1 MKLTIDIADAVAAE
15 LNAAEPG
22 TFSEDLTAQRR
33 VLPKFELADLADLK
47 VSVVPKG
54 IEIENASR
62 EDRRCDIS
70 VDIGVQQKVGKDV
83 DAEVERLCE
92 LVEQIADYLAA
103 RGLSAAGMS
112 GVAFVSLANE
122 PVYSTEHL
130 ADDLAFTSVL
140 TVTYRTLK

>member
-22 TFSEDLTAQRR
+22 TFGEDFTAQRR
-33 VLPKFELADLADLK
+33 VLPKFELADLANLK

-92 LVEQIADYLAA
+92 LVEQIADYLAS
-103 RGLSAAGMS
+103 RGLLASGMS
-112 GVAFVSLANE
+112 GVAFLSIANE

-130 ADDLAFTSVL
+130 ADDLVFTSVL

>member
-1 MKLTIDIADAVAAE
+1 MKLTIDIADAVATE
-15 LNAAEPG
+15 LNVAEQG
-22 TFSEDLTAQRR
+22 TFSEDVDAQRR
-33 VLPKFELADLADLK
+33 VLPKFELADLKDLK

-62 EDRRCDIS
+62 EARRCDIS

-112 GVAFVSLANE
+112 GVAFVALAND
-122 PVYSTEHL
+122 PIYSTEHL
-130 ADDLAFTSVL
+130 ADDLVFTSVL
-140 TVTYRTLK
+140 TVTYRALK

>member
-15 LNAAEPG
+15 LNAAEPD
-22 TFSEDLTAQRR
+22 TFGEEFTAQRR
-33 VLPKFELADLADLK
+33 VLPKFELADLKDLK

-54 IEIENASR
+54 VEIENATR
-62 EDRRCDIS
+62 DARRCDIS
-70 VDIGVQQKVGKDV
+70 VDIGIQQKVGKDV

-112 GVAFVSLANE
+112 GVAFVSITNE

-130 ADDLAFTSVL
+130 ADDLVFTSVL

>member
-22 TFSEDLTAQRR
+22 TFSEEFDAQRR
-33 VLPKFELADLADLK
+33 VLPKFELSDLKDLK

-54 IEIENASR
+54 VEIENATR
-62 EDRRCDIS
+62 DARRCDIS

-83 DAEVERLCE
+83 DTEVTRLCG

-112 GVAFVSLANE
+112 GVALVSFVND

-130 ADDLAFTSVL
+130 ADDLVFTSVL
-140 TVTYRTLK
+140 TVTYRALK

>member
-22 TFSEDLTAQRR
+22 TFSEEFDAQRR
-33 VLPKFELADLADLK
+33 VLPKFELSDLKDLK

-54 IEIENASR
+54 VEIENATR
-62 EDRRCDIS
+62 DARRCDIS
-70 VDIGVQQKVGKDV
+70 VDIGVQQKGGKDV
-83 DAEVERLCE
+83 DTEVTRLCG

-112 GVAFVSLANE
+112 GVALVSFVND

-130 ADDLAFTSVL
+130 ADDLVFTSVL
-140 TVTYRTLK
+140 TVTYRALK

>member
-15 LNAAEPG
+15 LSAAEPG
-22 TFSEDLTAQRR
+22 TFIEDIDAQRR

-54 IEIENASR
+54 VEIENASR
-62 EDRRCDIS
+62 EARRCDIS
-70 VDIGVQQKVGKDV
+70 VDIGIQQKVGKDV

-103 RGLSAAGMS
+103 RGLAASGMS
-112 GVAFVSLANE
+112 GVAFLSIANE
-122 PVYSTEHL
+122 PIYSTEHL
-130 ADDLAFTSVL
+130 ADDLVFTSVL
-140 TVTYRTLK
+140 TVTYRALK

>member
-15 LNAAEPG
+15 LSAAEPG
-22 TFSEDLTAQRR
+22 TFAEEFTAQRR

-62 EDRRCDIS
+62 EARRCDIS

-92 LVEQIADYLAA
+92 LVEQIADYLAG
-103 RGLSAAGMS
+103 RGLLASGMS
-112 GVAFVSLANE
+112 GVAFLSIANE

-130 ADDLAFTSVL
+130 ADDLVFTSVL

>member
-15 LNAAEPG
+15 LSAAEPG
-22 TFSEDLTAQRR
+22 TFSEDFTAQRR
-33 VLPKFELADLADLK
+33 VLPKFELSDLKDMK

-62 EDRRCDIS
+62 ESRRCDIS

-83 DAEVERLCE
+83 DAEVERLCG
-92 LVEQIADYLAA
+92 LVEQIADYLAG

-112 GVAFVSLANE
+112 GVAFLSIANE

-130 ADDLAFTSVL
+130 ADDLVFTSVL